1 MRRQG
6 AYARGAGGFSLARAP
21 DSVTP
26 AGRRAVDVGLPALWL
41 DWTGCAALSG
51 TLGKSTPL
59 AFVPLGQFD
68 LNALV

>member
-1 MRRQG
+1 MPGPRRDEG
-6 AYARGAGGFSLARAP
+6 VGSRAAP

-26 AGRRAVDVGLPALWL
+26 AGRRAIDVGLPALWL

-68 LNALV
+68 LHALV